1 MKDNTLVAPPV
12 KSAGKAT
19 QNHDVA
25 VKEVHPSNN
34 SWVGS
39 LSPKVTDS
47 ELKTLFAAHGE
58 VIGINAFPFCRYAFV
73 HFKEI
78 EDANLA
84 RRGLQGYVL
93 HGKPLVINFANPGWL
108 NRLNILW
115 VAGINQCV
123 SKEELEKE
131 FIKFGEI
138 QRLRYVR
145 DQNFAYIYYESVED
159 AVAAQQSMNGKQIG
173 AHHIHVDFLM
183 SQSFQREQGPGPKE
197 GQLGK
202 RNLESSGIQ
211 WTAQH
216 SLKNYP
222 GSGLAGAT
230 IQNQSLHI
238 GSQEGDSQCSKVLL
252 IRYPPPLI
260 IKEHMLHSA
269 FSQFGEIKR
278 INTSTD
284 MHCALVEFRT
294 EEEASCAR
302 ECLQGKLFND
312 PRISIEYSSSELGER
327 ARLSEYPYRPVQ
339 TDMLDL
345 SCPVLVLSGPHRPDV
360 VTRPITGDSRARSPN
375 SCRRA
380 KFEKAIISTWND
392 LFSGFSLSNKCVSG
406 GWDGFRSNELH
417 RESKRS
423 RFDAP
428 WSAESDISV
437 IACGEALLQRVDR
450 LLSCSVRCYRRTDDT
465 HLPNVVNCSGRIR
478 LDMLNKQYTCAIGF
492 NLLLLLPDSKEDFA
506 LYTEFLSYL
515 IAKDWAGVANLD
527 DGNTLF
533 LVPPSNFLTKVLNGS
548 APLRL
553 HGVVLK
559 YSEPASN
566 SRSMSALSIQPQY
579 GDAHNDT
586 YLETGYNVVYL
597 ERRQLPLIYSGV
609 LPKVSISPP
618 EAPRLLSSSLH
629 GHSVPPADVNV
640 SWGKAVDHG
649 IDASKF
655 VSSSNIQ
662 QEACRVPLSNQVNV
676 NDVTRPL
683 PSAVECTHQNQQF
696 QTAIHGEVHESTE
709 TEAEKNERYRA
720 ILLLA
725 ANLLSR
731 VRQQRGN
738 LAEHVRES
746 MKVHPHQAP
755 KIYVQIVYI
764 IPRLLRRI

>member
-1 MKDNTLVAPPV
+1 MAPPV
-12 KSAGKAT
+12 KLATEAT

-34 SWVGS
+34 LWIGN

-47 ELKTLFAAHGE
+47 ELKTLFSAHGE
-58 VIGINAFPFCRYAFV
+58 VIGINAFPFRRYAFV

-78 EDANLA
+78 EGANMA
-84 RRGLQGYVL
+84 RLGLQGYIL
-93 HGKPLVINFANPGWL
+93 HGKPLVIKFANPAKPS
-108 NRLNILW
+108 NILW
-115 VAGINQCV
+115 VAGINQSV

-145 DQNFAYIYYESVED
+145 DQNIAYIYYESVED

-173 AHHIHVDFLM
+173 VHHIHVDFLR
-183 SQSFQREQGPGPKE
+183 SQSLRSEQGPGPKE
-197 GQLGK
+197 GQHGE

-222 GSGLAGAT
+222 DSSLAGAT
-230 IQNQSLHI
+230 IQNQSLRI

-252 IRYPPPLI
+252 IRYPPPLVI
-260 IKEHMLHSA
+260 EEHMLHSA

-278 INTSTD
+278 INTSAD

-312 PRISIEYSSSELGER
+312 PRISIEYSSGELGGR

-339 TDMLDL
+339 MDMLDL
-345 SCPVLVLSGPHRPDV
+345 SRPVLASSGPHLPDV
-360 VTRPITGDSRARSPN
+360 VTRPITGPCIMFEPVTPGPSHQTPAGEPNLRRLSSAPGKISFPSP
-375 SCRRA
+375 
-380 KFEKAIISTWND
+380 
-392 LFSGFSLSNKCVSG
+392 GFSLLNKCVSG

-428 WSAESDISV
+428 WSAEVKETEGENYLTTQSV
-437 IACGEALLQRVDR
+437 DTTDAVGHQRDCMWRGTIAKGGSTVCRARCVAIGERI
-450 LLSCSVRCYRRTDDT
+450 DT

-478 LDMLNKQYTCAIGF
+478 LDMLNKQYASAIGF
-492 NLLLLLPDSKEDFA
+492 NLLLFLPDSEEDFA
-506 LYTEFLSYL
+506 SYTEFLSYL
-515 IAKDWAGVANLD
+515 IAKDWAGVAKLD
-527 DGNTLF
+527 DGTTLF
-533 LVPPSNFLTKVLNGS
+533 LVPPSNFLTKVLNAS

-553 HGVVLK
+553 HGVVK
-559 YSEPASN
+559 KQ
-566 SRSMSALSIQPQY
+566 R
-579 GDAHNDT
+579 
-586 YLETGYNVVYL
+586 
-597 ERRQLPLIYSGV
+597 PLRVTYSGV
-609 LPKVSISPP
+609 PKASISPP

-629 GHSVPPADVNV
+629 GCSLPPADVNV

-649 IDASKF
+649 TDASKF

-662 QEACRVPLSNQVNV
+662 QEACLVPLSNQVNV

-683 PSAVECTHQNQQF
+683 PSEVECTHQNQQF
-696 QTAIHGEVHESTE
+696 QTAVHGEVHESTE
-709 TEAEKNERYRA
+709 TEAEKNERYKA

-725 ANLLSR
+725 ADLLSQ

-738 LAEHVRES
+738 SAEHGPGVDEG
-746 MKVHPHQAP
+746 AP
-755 KIYVQIVYI
+755 SSSNYK
-764 IPRLLRRI
+764 

>member
-1 MKDNTLVAPPV
+1 MIFKIKQFT
-12 KSAGKAT
+12 
-19 QNHDVA
+19 
-25 VKEVHPSNN
+25 
-34 SWVGS
+34 S
-39 LSPKVTDS
+39 L
-47 ELKTLFAAHGE
+47 
-58 VIGINAFPFCRYAFV
+58 
-73 HFKEI
+73 
-78 EDANLA
+78 
-84 RRGLQGYVL
+84 
-93 HGKPLVINFANPGWL
+93 
-108 NRLNILW
+108 
-115 VAGINQCV
+115 
-123 SKEELEKE
+123 
-131 FIKFGEI
+131 
-138 QRLRYVR
+138 
-145 DQNFAYIYYESVED
+145 
-159 AVAAQQSMNGKQIG
+159 
-173 AHHIHVDFLM
+173 
-183 SQSFQREQGPGPKE
+183 EQGPGPKE

-216 SLKNYP
+216 SLKN
-222 GSGLAGAT
+222 
-230 IQNQSLHI
+230 IQQSLHI

-312 PRISIEYSSSELGER
+312 PRISIEYSSSELGGR

-392 LFSGFSLSNKCVSG
+392 LFFFSGFSLSNKCVSG

-417 RESKRS
+417 RESERS

-428 WSAESDISV
+428 WSAEVKKTESENYLTTQSV
-437 IACGEALLQRVDR
+437 DTTGAVGHQRDCMWRGTIAKGGSTVCRAR
-450 LLSCSVRCYRRTDDT
+450 
-465 HLPNVVNCSGRIR
+465 
-478 LDMLNKQYTCAIGF
+478 
-492 NLLLLLPDSKEDFA
+492 
-506 LYTEFLSYL
+506 EFLSYL

-533 LVPPSNFLTKVLNGS
+533 LVPPSNFLTKV
-548 APLRL
+548 
-553 HGVVLK
+553 
-559 YSEPASN
+559 
-566 SRSMSALSIQPQY
+566 
-579 GDAHNDT
+579 
-586 YLETGYNVVYL
+586 
-597 ERRQLPLIYSGV
+597 
-609 LPKVSISPP
+609 SISPP
-618 EAPRLLSSSLH
+618 EAPCLLSSSLH

-709 TEAEKNERYRA
+709 TEAEKNERYRV

-746 MKVHPHQAP
+746 MKVHPHQVT
-755 KIYVQIVYI
+755 ITSFFFH
-764 IPRLLRRI
+764 L

>member
-1 MKDNTLVAPPV
+1 
-12 KSAGKAT
+12 
-19 QNHDVA
+19 
-25 VKEVHPSNN
+25 
-34 SWVGS
+34 
-39 LSPKVTDS
+39 
-47 ELKTLFAAHGE
+47 
-58 VIGINAFPFCRYAFV
+58 
-73 HFKEI
+73 
-78 EDANLA
+78 
-84 RRGLQGYVL
+84 
-93 HGKPLVINFANPGWL
+93 
-108 NRLNILW
+108 
-115 VAGINQCV
+115 
-123 SKEELEKE
+123 
-131 FIKFGEI
+131 
-138 QRLRYVR
+138 
-145 DQNFAYIYYESVED
+145 
-159 AVAAQQSMNGKQIG
+159 MNGKQIG

-392 LFSGFSLSNKCVSG
+392 LFFFSGFSLSNKCVSG

-428 WSAESDISV
+428 WSAEVKKTESENYLTTQSV
-437 IACGEALLQRVDR
+437 DTTGAVGHQRDCMWRGTIAKGGSTVCRAR
-450 LLSCSVRCYRRTDDT
+450 
-465 HLPNVVNCSGRIR
+465 PNVVNCSGRIQ

-492 NLLLLLPDSKEDFA
+492 NLLLLLPDSKEDFG

-559 YSEPASN
+559 YSEPAPN

-586 YLETGYNVVYL
+586 YLETGIYVVYL

-746 MKVHPHQAP
+746 MKVHPHQWTET
-755 KIYVQIVYI
+755 KYGKMDQIEGENYLTTLSVDTTGAVGHHGDQSDCMWRGI
-764 IPRLLRRI
+764 IAKGGLPVCRARCVAIGQRIDTDM

>member
-1 MKDNTLVAPPV
+1 
-12 KSAGKAT
+12 
-19 QNHDVA
+19 
-25 VKEVHPSNN
+25 
-34 SWVGS
+34 
-39 LSPKVTDS
+39 
-47 ELKTLFAAHGE
+47 
-58 VIGINAFPFCRYAFV
+58 
-73 HFKEI
+73 
-78 EDANLA
+78 
-84 RRGLQGYVL
+84 
-93 HGKPLVINFANPGWL
+93 
-108 NRLNILW
+108 
-115 VAGINQCV
+115 
-123 SKEELEKE
+123 
-131 FIKFGEI
+131 
-138 QRLRYVR
+138 
-145 DQNFAYIYYESVED
+145 
-159 AVAAQQSMNGKQIG
+159 MNGKQIG
-173 AHHIHVDFLM
+173 AHHIHVAFLM

-222 GSGLAGAT
+222 DSGLAGAT

-312 PRISIEYSSSELGER
+312 PRISIEYSSSELGGR

-345 SCPVLVLSGPHRPDV
+345 SCPVLVLSGPHHPDV
-360 VTRPITGDSRARSPN
+360 VTRPITGSRIMFEPVTPGPGHQTPAGEPNLRRLSSPPGMISFSSPGLVYQTNVYLVVGMVFVLMSFTESLKDQDLMLLVGHRRDCMWRGTIAKGGSTVCRAR
-375 SCRRA
+375 CV
-380 KFEKAIISTWND
+380 AI
-392 LFSGFSLSNKCVSG
+392 
-406 GWDGFRSNELH
+406 
-417 RESKRS
+417 
-423 RFDAP
+423 
-428 WSAESDISV
+428 
-437 IACGEALLQRVDR
+437 GERI
-450 LLSCSVRCYRRTDDT
+450 DT

-478 LDMLNKQYTCAIGF
+478 LDMLNKQYTSAIGF

-527 DGNTLF
+527 D
-533 LVPPSNFLTKVLNGS
+533 
-548 APLRL
+548 
-553 HGVVLK
+553 
-559 YSEPASN
+559 ASN

-597 ERRQLPLIYSGV
+597 EQRQLPLIYSGV

-629 GHSVPPADVNV
+629 GHSVPLADVNV

-655 VSSSNIQ
+655 VSSLNIQ

-683 PSAVECTHQNQQF
+683 PSAVEFTHQNQQF